1 MGPHVV
7 SSLFQEVTYRCVVDV
22 VGDDERGHV
31 CAPRSLCG
39 GGVFFH
45 IIIYILASLFIF
57 IRVI

>member
-1 MGPHVV
+1 
-7 SSLFQEVTYRCVVDV
+7 
-22 VGDDERGHV
+22 V
-31 CAPRSLCG
+31 CAPRSLCA